1 MSHGGM
7 DVITHTYTHLYVP
20 GVYMVE
26 RCSLSA
32 IHAEQRPCSQGAC
45 EVPTID
51 LRSHSRHWHGAGA
64 EHAGGTP
71 GGYMAGGRG
80 VRKGEDALL
89 RMCTYGVGGTF
100 SVCCLFWGEFGWS
113 FFLIH
118 VWKKVKFSIKA
129 FFVCSFCKHLMV
141 IG

>member
-1 MSHGGM
+1 
-7 DVITHTYTHLYVP
+7 
-20 GVYMVE
+20 
-26 RCSLSA
+26 
-32 IHAEQRPCSQGAC
+32 
-45 EVPTID
+45 
-51 LRSHSRHWHGAGA
+51 
-64 EHAGGTP
+64 
-71 GGYMAGGRG
+71 MAGGRG

-89 RMCTYGVGGTF
+89 RMCTYGVWGTF
-100 SVCCLFWGEFGWS
+100 SVCCLFWGEFGGS